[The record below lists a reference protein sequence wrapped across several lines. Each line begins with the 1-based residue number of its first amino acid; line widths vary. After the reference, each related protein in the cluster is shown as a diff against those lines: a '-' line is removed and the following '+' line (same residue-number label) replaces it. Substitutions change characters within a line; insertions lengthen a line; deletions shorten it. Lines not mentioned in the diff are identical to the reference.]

1 MAVRVLTYVGL
12 VWQQLIRE
20 GRLLPG
26 GRLPPVLPVV
36 LYNGDPRWRAPVAAR
51 ELVGLPE
58 GAPLW
63 RWQPDSRYYL
73 VDAGAFS
80 EADLAARDG
89 LPALW
94 FRLEGASDPGQAAV
108 VVEAVLAWLGRHP
121 GFSEARALFAE
132 LLGAMMAPLGAG
144 PGVMED
150 LLDMQSR
157 LVTRAEQWRRDWR
170 QDGIQEGRREGR
182 REGRQEGRQEGE
194 AALLL
199 RLLERRFG
207 ALPDAVKDRVGAAD
221 IAMLEE
227 WGMRILDAGALDDVF
242 GERPA

>member
-1 MAVRVLTYVGL
+1 
-12 VWQQLIRE
+12 
-20 GRLLPG
+20 
-26 GRLPPVLPVV
+26 
-36 LYNGDPRWRAPVAAR
+36 
-51 ELVGLPE
+51 
-58 GAPLW
+58 
-63 RWQPDSRYYL
+63 
-73 VDAGAFS
+73 
-80 EADLAARDG
+80 
-89 LPALW
+89 
-94 FRLEGASDPGQAAV
+94 
-108 VVEAVLAWLGRHP
+108 
-121 GFSEARALFAE
+121 LFAE